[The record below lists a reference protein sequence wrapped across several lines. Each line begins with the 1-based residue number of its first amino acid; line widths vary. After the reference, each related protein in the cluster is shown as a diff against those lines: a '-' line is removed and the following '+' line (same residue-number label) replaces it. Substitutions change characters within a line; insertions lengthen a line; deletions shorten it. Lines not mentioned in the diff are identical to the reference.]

1 MKTTYMIA
9 VQGKTSKWNFTFEAD
24 DTLLSEWRA
33 DGLEV
38 YEVVASVPQ
47 WAASIGLTGLWAAVQ
62 RVWRFMR
69 LW

>member
-9 VQGKTSKWNFTFEAD
+9 VQGKTSKWGFTFEAD

-38 YEVVASVPQ
+38 YEVAASVPQ